1 MSSDSYYLFFINY
14 LVMDIYNLFL
24 INDLAI
30 GCILHSLAEIYK
42 RSKVSG
48 KPFTLA
54 LFAGFCA
61 FF

>member
-30 GCILHSLAEIYK
+30 GCILRSLAEIYK
-42 RSKVSG
+42 SSKVLG
-48 KPFTLA
+48 KPFS
-54 LFAGFCA
+54 
-61 FF
+61 